1 MNRKFKIV
9 ALFVAA
15 CFLALAGSAMAATEQ
30 KVAQAM
36 HGGQQYLRD
45 KQELAGSW
53 FDDEQWNRESAT
65 AFAVAALL
73 ETGVPASDPAII
85 KGIQYMVANAG
96 WNGTYTILGGGGN
109 YNHSSTLI
117 ALSLWALASN
127 PAPITMTNIIRSA
140 RDFTVAN
147 QYLADNTYKGSWD
160 YNGYGSGDTS
170 NTQFAVMGLW
180 YANRYLGESSSVTDT
195 AWAQNLLTYLTAI
208 HYITDVANNYGVFR
222 YYPGSNSFIG
232 GPMTAAG
239 LWSLAMIGQDQD
251 PMALRA
257 EEWFAAPGTYT
268 WAVTPGP
275 YYNGGTGS
283 YYYFMFGMAKAL
295 QATVGHQNTLGTPA
309 RPWAQDFIN
318 EVVDNKAIW
327 TPASSM
333 PDEITRVHWGDGY
346 RSLDGGDI
354 LSTAWM
360 LMSLAFIDP
369 SVEKKDALL
378 PDPPDA
384 DFPIRGLL
392 TLSVK
397 GNATISRAARRK
409 IGPEKS
415 AQTVTLPIGATEFI
429 INKVPV
435 GGTTILY
442 IKVPDEALNPNNANS
457 FIDANGNLKPGLNW
471 FKIRNGAWKGQ
482 ANIPIIIDRASKEIQ
497 VTLRDG
503 GPEDDDGLANGKI
516 TDPGAPGFG
525 VDGDV
530 AADGDQTHS
539 SSGLCFISSIF
550 SL

>member
-1 MNRKFKIV
+1 MNRCIKSLCMML
-9 ALFVAA
+9 ALSLLV
-15 CFLALAGSAMAATEQ
+15 LAGSAMAASEA

-36 HGGQQYLRD
+36 QGGQQYLRD
-45 KQELAGSW
+45 TQLVNGSW
-53 FDDEQWNRESAT
+53 RDGYTGNVDSAT

-73 ETGVPASDPAII
+73 ETGIPVSDPAVI
-85 KGIQYMVANAG
+85 KGIQYIVANAG
-96 WNGTYTILGGGGN
+96 WNGTYTRLGGGDN
-109 YNHSSTLI
+109 YDHSSCLI
-117 ALSLWALASN
+117 GLSLYALASN
-127 PAPITMTNIIRSA
+127 PAPITLTNIIRSA
-140 RDFTVAN
+140 RNFTVAN
-147 QYLADNTYKGSWD
+147 QYVGNNSYKGSWT
-160 YNGYGSGDTS
+160 YSGNSSGDTS

-180 YANRYLGESSSVTDT
+180 YANRFLGESSSVTDT
-195 AWAQNLLTYLTAI
+195 PWAQNLLVYLTTVHQIVDAQ
-208 HYITDVANNYGVFR
+208 NNYGVFR
-222 YYPGSNSFIG
+222 YYPNGNYT

-239 LWSLAMIGQDQD
+239 LWCLAMIGQDQD
-251 PMALRA
+251 PMALRV
-257 EEWFAAPGTYT
+257 EEWFASPAKYR
-268 WAVTPGP
+268 WDITPNS
-275 YYNGGTGS
+275 YWGGAREA
-283 YYYFMFGMAKAL
+283 YYYFLFGMAKAL

-318 EVVDNKAIW
+318 EIVDNQAIW
-327 TPASSM
+327 NTGASQ
-333 PDEITRVHWGDGY
+333 PDGITRTHWAGNA
-346 RSLDGGDI
+346 SLDGGNV

-457 FIDANGNLKPGLNW
+457 FIDAAGNLKPGLNW